1 MHLEVSKRKTLTL
14 PALSKGIQIFMFAVH
29 QPRHHK
35 LFTILSALQ
44 TDFYV
49 CVMFQTEILNTLDI
63 THQSNRK

>member
-1 MHLEVSKRKTLTL
+1 
-14 PALSKGIQIFMFAVH
+14 MFAAH

-63 THQSNRK
+63 THQSNRV